1 MAANVRR
8 EWDPASVRVIG
19 LVGPAGTGKSHRALF
34 VAEAEGASAVIDDGL
49 LIEGGKIR
57 AGRSAKLGRTRL
69 DAVRLAIFFYE
80 DHARSVIN
88 ALKAS
93 RPKGILVLGTSEAM
107 IHRICDNLGL
117 PRPEKMIEIT
127 DLATEGEI
135 EAALRHRRME
145 GKHVVP
151 APTFE
156 VKRRFRH
163 QLVAPLRLFYRWGNS
178 PEGMVVE
185 KSVVR
190 PPYTSIGRLL
200 IAESVLQTLF
210 ERFLQEH
217 AIVAEVLR
225 TGVHVRPEGVA
236 LTADVSIRYLPDMAG
251 QLRAAQAAVARR
263 MEDMA
268 GVTVVSLDLTARSLA
283 FLVEESGNSGAA
295 DAAEP
300 SGQGEATPRPGVA

>member
-1 MAANVRR
+1 MAIDQRGVW
-8 EWDPASVRVIG
+8 EPASARVIG

-34 VAEAEGASAVIDDGL
+34 VAESEDVSAVIDDGL
-49 LIEGGKIR
+49 LIAGGKIR

-69 DAVRLAIFFYE
+69 DAVRLAIFYYE
-80 DHARSVIN
+80 DHARSVVAELGRI
-88 ALKAS
+88 

-117 PRPEKMIEIT
+117 SRPAKMIDIT
-127 DLATEGEI
+127 ELATEGEI

-163 QLVAPLRLFYRWGNS
+163 QLVAPLRLFYRRGNS
-178 PEGMVVE
+178 PDGLVVE

-217 AIVAEVLR
+217 PIVAQVLR
-225 TGVHVRPEGVA
+225 TGVQVRPEGVA
-236 LTADVSIRYLPDMAG
+236 FTADLSIHYLPDMAG

-263 MEDMA
+263 LEDMA
-268 GVTVVSLDLTARSLA
+268 GVTVVSLELTARSLA
-283 FLVEESGNSGAA
+283 PISDDSE
-295 DAAEP
+295 DAAPAAP
-300 SGQGEATPRPGVA
+300 SEGEGSTPRPGVA